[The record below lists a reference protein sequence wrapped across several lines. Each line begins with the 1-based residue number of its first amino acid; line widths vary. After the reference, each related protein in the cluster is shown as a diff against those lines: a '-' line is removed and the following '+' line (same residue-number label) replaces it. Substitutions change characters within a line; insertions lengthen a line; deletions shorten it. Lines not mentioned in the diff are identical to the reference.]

1 MNATANTT
9 TQHSTPQ
16 HGTPQHSMPVDDV
29 RGVLIQ
35 IVGAQLLLPNAS
47 TVEVMSYAE
56 PEPVEHAPDW
66 LLGHIRWRGWK
77 VPMLAFSRLVGVGSE
92 SSTVGTKVVVLKAL
106 GGDPK
111 LPYFSIVAQ
120 GFPRLVTIARDSL
133 IVDTEHHEELPASVR
148 TRVMFNDYTA
158 LVPDLDATERMIL
171 EVLRPVVV
179 DEVDAD
185 AAADE
190 VDAEDSDA

>member
-1 MNATANTT
+1 MNATANSTI
-9 TQHSTPQ
+9 QHSA
-16 HGTPQHSMPVDDV
+16 PVDDV

-47 TVEVMSYAE
+47 TVEVLSYAE
-56 PEPVEHAPDW
+56 PDPIENAPNW

-77 VPMLAFSRLVGVGSE
+77 VPMLAFSRLAGVGSE

-111 LPYFSIVAQ
+111 LPYFSIIAQ

-133 IVDTEHHEELPASVR
+133 IVDTAQDEVLPESVR
-148 TRVMFNDYTA
+148 TRVVFNDYVA

-179 DEVDAD
+179 DEAGG
-185 AAADE
+185 
-190 VDAEDSDA
+190 DSDEDGVEGSEG

>member
-1 MNATANTT
+1 MNATANSTP
-9 TQHSTPQ
+9 QHSTP
-16 HGTPQHSMPVDDV
+16 VEDV

-47 TVEVMSYAE
+47 TVEVLSYAE
-56 PEPVEHAPDW
+56 PDPIENAPDW
-66 LLGHIRWRGWK
+66 MLGHIRWRGWK
-77 VPMLAFSRLVGVGSE
+77 VPMLAFSRLAGVGSE
-92 SSTVGTKVVVLKAL
+92 SSTVGTKVVMLKAL

-133 IVDTEHHEELPASVR
+133 IVDTAHHEQLHESVR
-148 TRVMFNDYTA
+148 TRVMFNDYIA

-171 EVLRPVVV
+171 DVLRPVVV
-179 DEVDAD
+179 ADAADAD
-185 AAADE
+185 AVAD
-190 VDAEDSDA
+190 VDGV